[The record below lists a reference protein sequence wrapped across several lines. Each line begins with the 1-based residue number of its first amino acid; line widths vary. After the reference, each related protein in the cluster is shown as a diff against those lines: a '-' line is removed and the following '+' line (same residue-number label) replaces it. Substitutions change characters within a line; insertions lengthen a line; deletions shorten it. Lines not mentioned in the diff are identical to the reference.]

1 MLRIFIIQAIHL
13 SCIAYMSDDRSLVK
27 RMSDHMFL
35 MSGLSVPDSYLMAD
49 TPPVISILE
58 CNPQQWIRLA

>member
-1 MLRIFIIQAIHL
+1 MLRIFVIQAICHAL
-13 SCIAYMSDDRSLVK
+13 LTCLVDRSLVK

-49 TPPVISILE
+49 TPPVISILD
-58 CNPQQWIRLA
+58 CNPHQWIRLA

>member
-1 MLRIFIIQAIHL
+1 
-13 SCIAYMSDDRSLVK
+13 MSDDRSLVK

-49 TPPVISILE
+49 TPPVISILD
-58 CNPQQWIRLA
+58 CNPQQWIRSV

>member
-1 MLRIFIIQAIHL
+1 
-13 SCIAYMSDDRSLVK
+13 MSDDRSLVK

-35 MSGLSVPDSYLMAD
+35 MSGLSVPDIYLMAD
-49 TPPVISILE
+49 TPPVISILD